1 MDPNLGVVI
10 YLLAIGVTS
19 MLLNAV
25 LIQLLVYTP
34 LRGILL
40 RGDKKEMIGFAFVIS
55 YIIVPAI
62 LMFTTSFIPPFQSI
76 FFNMLVPFLTEDP
89 DAKMEFN
96 VLYFIPGIFLLLL
109 NTFITFKNRKEKII
123 EAVLVITA
131 FGVYLGG
138 YFTLTYMQ
146 TL

>member
-1 MDPNLGVVI
+1 MDPNLGVAI
-10 YLLAIGVTS
+10 YLLALGVTS

-34 LRGILL
+34 LRGVLL
-40 RGDKKEMIGFAFVIS
+40 RGDKKEMIGFSFIIS

-62 LMFTTSFIPPFQSI
+62 LMFTSSFIPPFQSI
-76 FFNMLVPFLTEDP
+76 FFNMLVPFLTEEP

-138 YFTLTYMQ
+138 YLALTYMQ
-146 TL
+146 AL

>member
-96 VLYFIPGIFLLLL
+96 VLYFIPGILLLLL

>member
-40 RGDKKEMIGFAFVIS
+40 RGDKKEMIGFSFIIS

-62 LMFTTSFIPPFQSI
+62 LMFTSSFIPPFQSL
-76 FFNMLVPFLTEDP
+76 FFNMLVPFLTEGP
-89 DAKMEFN
+89 EAKIAFN
-96 VLYFIPGIFLLLL
+96 VLYFIPGIFLILL
-109 NTFITFKNRKEKII
+109 NTFIAFKNHKEKII
-123 EAVLVITA
+123 EAILVLIA
-131 FGVYLGG
+131 FGVYTGG
-138 YFTLTYMQ
+138 YFMLTYMQ

>member
-40 RGDKKEMIGFAFVIS
+40 RGGKK
-55 YIIVPAI
+55 
-62 LMFTTSFIPPFQSI
+62 
-76 FFNMLVPFLTEDP
+76 
-89 DAKMEFN
+89 
-96 VLYFIPGIFLLLL
+96 
-109 NTFITFKNRKEKII
+109 R
-123 EAVLVITA
+123 
-131 FGVYLGG
+131 
-138 YFTLTYMQ
+138 
-146 TL
+146 

>member
-1 MDPNLGVVI
+1 MDPNLGVLI